1 MSKKRNCNDYVRYCF
16 TFMTDEDGMQRL
28 QCILFNKV
36 FTTAKLILTIGT
48 AGVFSL
54 GLISIS

>member
-1 MSKKRNCNDYVRYCF
+1 
-16 TFMTDEDGMQRL
+16 MTDEDGMQRL